1 MLLKSPNWSLT
12 RLDQIFI
19 NKFTQM
25 YQLPKHNY
33 MNLFQYK
40 TSLLDK
46 HYKNISCAL
55 YTAYILSNKW
65 QWFSNNLLKPIK

>member
-1 MLLKSPNWSLT
+1 
-12 RLDQIFI
+12 
-19 NKFTQM
+19 M

-40 TSLLDK
+40 TSLLDT
-46 HYKNISCAL
+46 HYKTLSCAL

-65 QWFSNNLLKPIK
+65 QWFSNNLLKPIKKKQLFCQTTGI

>member
-1 MLLKSPNWSLT
+1 
-12 RLDQIFI
+12 
-19 NKFTQM
+19 M

-40 TSLLDK
+40 TSLLDT
-46 HYKNISCAL
+46 HYKNLSCAL

-65 QWFSNNLLKPIK
+65 QWFSNNLLKPI